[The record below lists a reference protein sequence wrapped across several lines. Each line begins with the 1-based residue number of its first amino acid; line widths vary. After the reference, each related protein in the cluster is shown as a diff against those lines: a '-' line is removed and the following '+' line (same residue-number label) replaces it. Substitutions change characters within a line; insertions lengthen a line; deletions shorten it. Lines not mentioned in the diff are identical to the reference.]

1 MFSII
6 IVAATF
12 ITISACKRD
21 FIIINNPTIADS
33 SFAYVKLVDASPY
46 FRQVTGAADS
56 FNVFFNGVKVNGP
69 ALSYNSLF
77 PISINS
83 SSTATNL
90 IVNSYFAVAPGTQT
104 IKLSVAGVVNPDS
117 IPILSLTKTLVA
129 GRMYSLLIT
138 DSIKSARDSVQIFV
152 QDYWTPPAAG
162 FINIRLAHTVMNDT
176 TGKLVDVFS
185 YAKGTTILT
194 NVKPGQVTPFTS
206 IGYNFQ
212 IPDTFYITRPLPV
225 QNPALPPNT
234 PVSQRTVLAKM
245 LFTPIS
251 TGAVPQRSYTLY
263 FKGDG
268 NLTSGTRGRSLASYI
283 NQ

>member
-1 MFSII
+1 MKKSSLFSII

-77 PISINS
+77 PIAINS
-83 SSTATNL
+83 GSTATNL
-90 IVNSYFAVAPGTQT
+90 IVNSYLAVAPGTQT

-117 IPILSLTKTLVA
+117 IPILSITKTLVA
-129 GRMYSLLIT
+129 GRLYSLLVT
-138 DSIKSARDSVQIFV
+138 DSIKSARDSAQIFV
-152 QDYWTPPAAG
+152 QDFWTAPSAG
-162 FINIRLAHTVMNDT
+162 YINVRLMHAVLNDT
-176 TGKLVDVFS
+176 VGKTVDLYS
-185 YAKGTTILT
+185 YAKNATIFT
-194 NVKPGQVTPFTS
+194 GIKPGQTTAFSTV
-206 IGYNFQ
+206 GYNIQ
-212 IPDTFYITRPLPV
+212 TPDTFYVTRSGVPAATPL
-225 QNPALPPNT
+225 
-234 PVSQRTVLAKM
+234 SGRTILAKL
-245 LFTPIS
+245 LFNSIS
-251 TGAVPQRSYTLY
+251 TGAVPQRTFTLY

-268 NLTSGTRGRSLASYI
+268 NLTSGTKGRSLASYI